1 MLKTFL
7 IDGDKGGIG
16 KTMVSRIVAD
26 TFVRHKTNGLP
37 SAKIICLDADHTNP
51 DFAGSSGYEA
61 DASIF
66 ATGLINLDDPDN
78 WMEMMN
84 TVEPYIEMAQTE
96 EVRIIISLPATIQR
110 AFVSGSEAVG
120 QAMEMLNAVPVWVVG
135 DTDDSVKQLQKR
147 YELMPRR
154 FEHGIVVLNQ
164 KFGNQ
169 DKFVHWNGSEIQK
182 EIIGSGD
189 WIETTI
195 PVLGAATARRLGRT
209 PFHVAESNRVGMGGE
224 KLGLGDLI
232 AVKAFRNV
240 ATVDLSCV
248 EKMGG

>member
-7 IDGDKGGIG
+7 VDGDKGGIG
-16 KTMVSRIVAD
+16 KTMVSRIIAD
-26 TFVRHKTNGLP
+26 AYIKREATGLP
-37 SAKIICLDADHTNP
+37 LAKIVCLDADHTNP
-51 DFAGSSGYEA
+51 DFAGAGGYAA
-61 DASIF
+61 DTSIF

-84 TVEPYIEMAQTE
+84 TVEPYLEMAETE
-96 EVRIIISLPATIQR
+96 EVRIIVSLPATIQR
-110 AFVSGSEAVG
+110 AFVTGSEAVG

-135 DTDDSVKQLQKR
+135 DTQDSVMQLQKR

-164 KFGNQ
+164 KFGDR
-169 DKFVHWNGSEIQK
+169 DKFVHWNGSAIQK
-182 EIIGSGD
+182 ELVGSGD

-209 PFHVAESNRVGMGGE
+209 PFHIAEITRQGMGGE
-224 KLGLGDLI
+224 KLGLGDFI

-240 ATVDLSCV
+240 ATVDMSCV
-248 EKMGG
+248 EKIGG